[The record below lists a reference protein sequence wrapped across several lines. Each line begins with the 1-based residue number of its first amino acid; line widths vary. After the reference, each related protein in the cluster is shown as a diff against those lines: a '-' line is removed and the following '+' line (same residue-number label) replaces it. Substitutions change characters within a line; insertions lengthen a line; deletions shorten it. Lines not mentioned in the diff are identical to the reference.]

1 MSSRMYAID
10 VSDKTNPT
18 LIHQWSGVSSAHAC
32 WVSED
37 GNTLFTASETL
48 GGHVMSWDVTNVWVG
63 NVNLL
68 DEWLPTGG
76 ENWSA
81 HNLFVKGD
89 YLYISYYVYGLQIL
103 DISDPL
109 NMTKVGHYDTFI
121 EQQNTYIFSGAW
133 GTFPYFNSNKIVISD
148 RATGLYVVEF
158 ENLDCGSALGDVNG
172 DGDINIF
179 DLVQIAYYILDLSIP
194 DYECAADYNQ
204 DGSVDIL
211 DLVAIVNIILFDE

>member
-1 MSSRMYAID
+1 
-10 VSDKTNPT
+10 
-18 LIHQWSGVSSAHAC
+18 
-32 WVSED
+32 
-37 GNTLFTASETL
+37 
-48 GGHVMSWDVTNVWVG
+48 MSWDVTNVWVG

-68 DEWLPTGG
+68 DEWLPTDG

-109 NMTKVGHYDTFI
+109 NMIKVGHYDTFI
-121 EQQNTYIFSGAW
+121 EDSNTDMYSGAW
-133 GTFPYFNSNKIVISD
+133 GAFPYYNSNKIVISD
-148 RATGLYVVEF
+148 RSTGLYVVEF
-158 ENLDCGSALGDVNG
+158 ENFDCDSAIGDVNG

-179 DLVQIAYYILDLSIP
+179 DLVQIAYYILELSVP

-204 DGSVDIL
+204 DGTVNIL
-211 DLVAIVNIILFDE
+211 DLVEIINIILNS